1 MDFFIDNQF
10 VISFIISLMSSV
22 VFIGWQR
29 KVYKKNVDAI
39 DVFKRFF
46 SKTGDYMS
54 SVVTYVDAETGKATN
69 SIVIGNVAAA
79 ESELKNL
86 ILDINSYIK
95 KSKGTVA
102 FSIIQN
108 KAERRISMLYEI
120 ATSKM
125 SFPTQIGLMGTFFGV
140 FVGLLEFL
148 IGTRFGDG
156 ITDSSIQSLL

>member
-10 VISFIISLMSSV
+10 AISFIISLVSSV
-22 VFIGWQR
+22 AFIGWQR
-29 KVYKKNVDAI
+29 KVYKKNLDAI
-39 DVFKRFF
+39 EVFKRFF
-46 SKTGDYMS
+46 SKTGDYRS
-54 SVVTYVDAETGKATN
+54 SVVAYVDAETGKTTN

-125 SFPTQIGLMGTFFGV
+125 SFPT
-140 FVGLLEFL
+140 
-148 IGTRFGDG
+148 
-156 ITDSSIQSLL
+156 